1 MCRATTATRETPR
14 TPRRPPQ
21 YLWGDGGLVA
31 ATAFR
36 HNIGASAPPPVAE
49 RRPPK
54 GVLTTALVP
63 PPTCPGSMRAGDEIR
78 KTAESQP
85 QQQYLGYENR
95 RTLTTAAHLLRTS
108 TAANRTQTAAAGLPF
123 QLPTAA
129 MTAVV
134 TGKRQSTKRHQCHS
148 NIVGEVSQH
157 QPRCGDTCGRRAT
170 WLPFNSDKWFAL
182 VFPGASASPRVWPDL
197 PTVTHHVTMIFVGR
211 QGLLSQMFCE

>member
-1 MCRATTATRETPR
+1 M
-14 TPRRPPQ
+14 
-21 YLWGDGGLVA
+21 A

-36 HNIGASAPPPVAE
+36 RNIGVSAPPPVAE

-95 RTLTTAAHLLRTS
+95 RTLTTAAHLLLRTS

-123 QLPTAA
+123 QLPMAA
-129 MTAVV
+129 MTAAV

-148 NIVGEVSQH
+148 NIVGEVFQH

-197 PTVTHHVTMIFVGR
+197 PPVTHDISMIFVGR
-211 QGLLSQMFCE
+211 QGLLSQM